1 MAHPTALNDTPPG
14 GRPPETPPRE
24 GTYPWQGQIDTKAT
38 YANLS
43 NNLESWVAQAKTRLL

>member
-1 MAHPTALNDTPPG
+1 MSGVPVFDPTQTN
-14 GRPPETPPRE
+14 
-24 GTYPWQGQIDTKAT
+24 WQGKIDTKAT